1 MCLRFPKPPPLPASL
16 PPASPPPVLS
26 PPPVMSVA
34 TGSPH
39 FTVVQGSEL
48 YHSPK
53 PSPSSAP
60 APNHCH
66 QLSSPVLPSGPPP
79 PPSVE
84 EDAVEGEEVTTQPKS
99 PHQDP
104 EPTLDPEVEALLACL
119 DALAPGSDAL
129 HGAKQY
135 YSGGCEQDP
144 RFEVAAL
151 RWLQDRVRALLR
163 DEESSQL
170 DIGKPEL
177 SRARLALRI
186 MKLSPAQFA
195 ALFLYTDEI
204 KGSMGEGKPSTPTQ
218 ATATQGHVQPCP
230 AEGETSSLSKPGSKC
245 TKKPD
250 QLYTLLTSAQ
260 RAAFGADPSSPAQA
274 ALNALAPIIDAIQ
287 AYLNHGPVPKVDPEE
302 DVLFRGVAYEV
313 SEKEASNRRLP
324 WMCFSSASLSA
335 STARSFL
342 RPGGTLF
349 VVRSAEAVAIYFLSA
364 FMSEVECLVPP
375 TEFILRDA
383 LPISIL
389 RMMGVQGSVML
400 LEDPKMAT
408 TPGASQRGLASKLLL
423 QRKLDFLFQPLREKY
438 VTVSATPDR
447 QHQAPSY
454 ALLRKLCENVLES
467 PRTDG
472 RVPTDLVLSSGG
484 RGKTCT
490 GLLLQQHCFPK
501 NPEIFVI
508 FISLPLVGE
517 NLCASEGRGLAAFL
531 ENTMGLSKS
540 DFSEA

>member
-39 FTVVQGSEL
+39 FT
-48 YHSPK
+48 
-53 PSPSSAP
+53 
-60 APNHCH
+60 
-66 QLSSPVLPSGPPP
+66 
-79 PPSVE
+79 
-84 EDAVEGEEVTTQPKS
+84 PKS

-230 AEGETSSLSKPGSKC
+230 AEGETSSLSKPG
-245 TKKPD
+245 
-250 QLYTLLTSAQ
+250 
-260 RAAFGADPSSPAQA
+260 
-274 ALNALAPIIDAIQ
+274 
-287 AYLNHGPVPKVDPEE
+287 
-302 DVLFRGVAYEV
+302 
-313 SEKEASNRRLP
+313 
-324 WMCFSSASLSA
+324 
-335 STARSFL
+335 
-342 RPGGTLF
+342 
-349 VVRSAEAVAIYFLSA
+349 
-364 FMSEVECLVPP
+364 
-375 TEFILRDA
+375 
-383 LPISIL
+383 
-389 RMMGVQGSVML
+389 
-400 LEDPKMAT
+400 
-408 TPGASQRGLASKLLL
+408 
-423 QRKLDFLFQPLREKY
+423 
-438 VTVSATPDR
+438 
-447 QHQAPSY
+447 
-454 ALLRKLCENVLES
+454 
-467 PRTDG
+467 
-472 RVPTDLVLSSGG
+472 
-484 RGKTCT
+484 
-490 GLLLQQHCFPK
+490 
-501 NPEIFVI
+501 
-508 FISLPLVGE
+508 
-517 NLCASEGRGLAAFL
+517 
-531 ENTMGLSKS
+531 
-540 DFSEA
+540 